1 MEQTVKTLPFCRG
14 EQRDRGAE
22 RRHLQQCLE
31 RVRMELNQAYTAF
44 NMADDADLV
53 ESCVFEIN
61 ALRAR
66 YNYLLK
72 QAKWIEGDL

>member
-1 MEQTVKTLPFCRG
+1 MGQIMKTLPFRKTAVEG
-14 EQRDRGAE
+14 SEAE
-22 RRHLQQCLE
+22 LRRLQNCLE
-31 RVRMELNQAYTAF
+31 RVQRELNQAYTAF

-61 ALRAR
+61 ALQAR

-72 QAKWIEGDL
+72 QAKCLEAAT

>member
-1 MEQTVKTLPFCRG
+1 MEQSVKTLPFRRG
-14 EQRDRGAE
+14 TTALREVE
-22 RRHLQQCLE
+22 RRQLQESLE
-31 RVRMELNQAYTAF
+31 RVRLELNQAYAAF

-61 ALRAR
+61 ALKAR

-72 QAKWIEGDL
+72 QAKWIEGIE

>member
-1 MEQTVKTLPFCRG
+1 MEQSVKTLPFR
-14 EQRDRGAE
+14 RGAVTHRE
-22 RRHLQQCLE
+22 AEWKQLQECLE
-31 RVRMELNQAYTAF
+31 RVRQELNQAYTAF

-61 ALRAR
+61 ALKAR

-72 QAKWIEGDL
+72 QVKWLEGTG